1 MTIEGVATKVADR
14 TKSIS
19 LVRDW
24 ILHSGIQNQN
34 ENKKLHGAFN
44 AWHDITNNTY
54 PYMYSEITGYGLSTL
69 AHIAAEFGDNELI
82 RQKITDAHVWLR
94 DVALHESGGVRTRD
108 YYPGSS
114 AYNEHFDFKNET
126 LYTFDTGMVLNG
138 LMSAYNLTK
147 DETLIE
153 TAKKNAEFLLKAQ
166 KEDGSIYAYWEARI
180 NKWVDTPEKW
190 SSQSGAYHAKC
201 AIGLYTLA
209 FALHNES
216 YKDAALKLCE
226 YALTLQNDDGRFTS
240 FRETTNTE
248 LHPHTYTIEG
258 LLYIAH
264 KEQNQTY
271 LDACKKAIQ
280 WSLKLQRSKGGVC
293 RSVHNEIANKNERV
307 DVLAQTLRM
316 SAALNQSEEQ
326 LEKLEKQLLTYQNE
340 GFIYGFDND
349 GNELSHTNAWVSMFA
364 IQALSYRKTQETGEK
379 IDLTN
384 LI

>member
-1 MTIEGVATKVADR
+1 MTLEGVTTKVADR
-14 TKSIS
+14 TKSVS
-19 LVRDW
+19 LVKDW
-24 ILHSGIQNQN
+24 ILHSGIQNQS

-147 DETLIE
+147 DETLLE
-153 TAKKNAEFLLKAQ
+153 TAKKNADFLLKAQ
-166 KEDGSIYAYWEARI
+166 KEDGSIYAYWEAH
-180 NKWVDTPEKW
+180 KDEWVDRPEKW

-201 AIGLYTLA
+201 AIGLY
-209 FALHNES
+209 ALGKVAENKSCIE
-216 YKDAALKLCE
+216 AALKLCE
-226 YALTLQNDDGRFTS
+226 YALTLQHEDGRFVS

-258 LLYIAH
+258 LMYVAQQENNQKY
-264 KEQNQTY
+264 KE
-271 LDACKKAIQ
+271 ACNRAIE
-280 WSLKLQRSKGGVC
+280 WSFTLQRSKGG
-293 RSVHNEIANKNERV
+293 
-307 DVLAQTLRM
+307 
-316 SAALNQSEEQ
+316 
-326 LEKLEKQLLTYQNE
+326 
-340 GFIYGFDND
+340 
-349 GNELSHTNAWVSMFA
+349 
-364 IQALSYRKTQETGEK
+364 
-379 IDLTN
+379 
-384 LI
+384 